1 MSVVLPISRLSE
13 VGVIRS
19 QRYVCHSICSKSPT
33 IIDDIFQKLEKD
45 GLMTALS
52 EAIIKG
58 KTTYSVSNLGIPG
71 LRHFLYKSR
80 SHVQITMPEFEDPY
94 DNLDERRRL
103 ITLYQTLHDAI
114 HAKSGQGSTLKLQYI
129 RTDRESVM
137 GWVSG
142 L

>member
-1 MSVVLPISRLSE
+1 MNA
-13 VGVIRS
+13 
-19 QRYVCHSICSKSPT
+19 
-33 IIDDIFQKLEKD
+33 
-45 GLMTALS
+45 MS

-94 DNLDERRRL
+94 DDLDDRRRL

-129 RTDRESVM
+129 RTERESVM
-137 GWVSG
+137 GWVCCYRISFFG
-142 L
+142 VLPDVWNLDHSTL